1 MDTRKSGRSWYS
13 RPRSSSPFSD
23 LGRSHR
29 YGFRPV
35 STDRY
40 VAFDIETAKVLP
52 ESVTDLM
59 DYRPLGVAC
68 AAAAVSGQ
76 EEPVIWHGQNGG
88 TPAAQ
93 MSRDE
98 VRVMVNDLAAWV
110 DEGYTLVSWNGLSFD
125 FNILAEESGMP
136 EECARLALE
145 HLDMMFHVVCRLGY
159 PVALGKAAE
168 GFGIPGKS
176 GGLSGYDAPVFWAQG
191 RYEDVLDYNVQDARL
206 ALTIAQESERRE
218 EFVWIT
224 RRGSKSRMPLDQGW
238 CSVRQA
244 LELPLPDTSWMSD
257 PPAREDF
264 LAWLPLGSRI

>member
-1 MDTRKSGRSWYS
+1 MGET
-13 RPRSSSPFSD
+13 
-23 LGRSHR
+23 
-29 YGFRPV
+29 
-35 STDRY
+35 RY

-59 DYRPLGVAC
+59 DHRPLGVAC
-68 AAAAVSGQ
+68 AAAVVSDRD
-76 EEPVIWHGQNGG
+76 EAVIWHGADGG

-98 VRVMVNDLAAWV
+98 VGSLVGDLSAWAND
-110 DEGYTLVSWNGLSFD
+110 GYTLVSWNGLSFD

-136 EECARLALE
+136 EECARLALD
-145 HLDMMFHVVCRLGY
+145 HLDMMFHVVCQLGY

-168 GFGIPGKS
+168 GLGIPGKS
-176 GGLSGYDAPVFWAQG
+176 GGLTGCDAPVLWARGQY
-191 RYEDVLDYNVQDARL
+191 RDVLDYNAQDAKL
-206 ALTIAQESERRE
+206 ALTIAREAERRSE
-218 EFVWIT
+218 LVWVT
-224 RRGSKSRMPLDQGW
+224 RRGTKGRMPLEQGW

-264 LAWLPLGSRI
+264 LAWLPLSSGI